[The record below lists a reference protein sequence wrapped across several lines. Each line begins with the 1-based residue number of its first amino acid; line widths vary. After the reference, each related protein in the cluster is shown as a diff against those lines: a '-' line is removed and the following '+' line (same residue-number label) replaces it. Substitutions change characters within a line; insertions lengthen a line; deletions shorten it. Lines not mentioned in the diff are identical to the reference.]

1 MKGAIQME
9 TTIEKTP
16 EEIIQE
22 MIQKDSSVIKI
33 RERMRVL
40 AENKD
45 FSWEYHMWETAL
57 SDWTTGVNTAF
68 EKGKMQKQ
76 TEIVKK
82 LLHKGLTVE
91 VIQKITGLDREII
104 QSL

>member
-1 MKGAIQME
+1 ME

-16 EEIIQE
+16 YEITQE

-57 SDWTTGVNTAF
+57 SDWTTGVNTAI
-68 EKGKMQKQ
+68 EKNNQ
-76 TEIVKK
+76 EIARK
-82 LLHKGLTVE
+82 LLRVGVSAE
-91 VIQKITGLDREII
+91 VIQETTGLDMETI
-104 QSL
+104 QSLE